1 MNLRKSYMSLNHL
14 KTIFTFLFFTTMFQL
29 HAFELKSIGFLQKSE
44 VSELEFVF
52 DSNLVKAS
60 KFQVKEDKQIIVD
73 FEDVISKDKVLKEI
87 DASEFPGG
95 IVYVK
100 AYRKSKEDKNLR
112 VAIQLRENVR
122 SMLVR
127 KPNRVVLQVENRF
140 GVFSENQIIDNQ
152 NYKEKVSD
160 VAVSAGKLNIP
171 KSDTVEDILDNITLS
186 GKKKYIGKKVTM
198 TLKNVKPEEILRL
211 LAETSGFNIIIND
224 DVKKLEPVSMN
235 IIDVP
240 WDQALD
246 TVLELNKLVVKKNGM
261 ILIVL
266 TQEALS
272 KELEAVKKNK
282 EATAAQEPMLTKVF
296 PISFA
301 SIEELMSILKEYS
314 TEKRGKISKD
324 SRTNSLIVKDTSDVI
339 ERMKKIVELLDT
351 QTPQVLIESKI
362 VEVSEKYSKE
372 IGLDSGM
379 SFGYDPFSDPS
390 LEANRGSF
398 NFSSAPSADRSLFGL
413 SIGKFNRLKL
423 LDFTLRLMESES
435 KGKVISSPKVITK
448 NNVEARIEQIEQ
460 GYFPETGTAAAG
472 SASQVSTTW
481 KSQEA
486 TIDLKVTPQVT
497 NSGSISLSVE
507 LSKDTFLAK
516 AAATAPADT
525 VKRKIKTQVLVDNGN
540 TVVIGGIYTYIT
552 LENHSGVPFLK
563 DIPLVG
569 WLFRTKYN
577 PSTDKK
583 ELIIFLTPRVINQE
597 EAGLVEKS

>member
-1 MNLRKSYMSLNHL
+1 MNLRKSCMNLNQL
-14 KTIFTFLFFTTMFQL
+14 KFISICFTFIFVKNIWS
-29 HAFELKSIGFLQKSE
+29 FELKTIGFLQKSE

-52 DSNLVKAS
+52 DSNNVKAT
-60 KFQVKEDKQIIVD
+60 KFQVKDDKQIIID
-73 FEDVISKDKVLKEI
+73 FEDVISRDKVLKDI
-87 DASEFPGG
+87 DSSEFPGG

-100 AYRKSKEDKNLR
+100 AYRKTKDDKNLR
-112 VAIQLRENVR
+112 VAVQLRENVR

-140 GVFSENQIIDNQ
+140 GVFSENQVTDNQ

-160 VAVSAGKLNIP
+160 VAISAGKLNIP
-171 KSDTVEDILDNITLS
+171 KSDTVEDILENITLS

-235 IIDVP
+235 IVDIP

-301 SIEELMSILKEYS
+301 NTDELMGILKEYS

-324 SRTNSLIVKDTSDVI
+324 SRTNSLIVKDTSEVI

-362 VEVSEKYSKE
+362 VEVSERYTKE
-372 IGLDSGM
+372 IGLETGLT
-379 SFGYDPFSDPS
+379 FGYDPFSNPASTPD
-390 LEANRGSF
+390 AGSF
-398 NFSSAPSADRSLFGL
+398 SFSSAPSAARSLFGL
-413 SIGKFNRLKL
+413 SISKFNRLSP
-423 LDFTLRLMESES
+423 LDFTLSLMESES
-435 KGKVISSPKVITK
+435 RGKVISSPKVITK
-448 NNVEARIEQIEQ
+448 NNVEATITQKDSIYYGER
-460 GYFPETGTAAAG
+460 GVT
-472 SASQVSTTW
+472 QVNNQTVATVSW
-481 KSQEA
+481 KPQDA
-486 TIDLKVTPQVT
+486 NLDLKVTPQVT
-497 NSGSISLSVE
+497 NSGSISLDIT
-507 LSKDTFLAK
+507 LTKDTFLPSADPL
-516 AAATAPADT
+516 APKDT
-525 VKRKIKTQVLVDNGN
+525 VKRNVKTSVLVDNGN
-540 TVVIGGIYTYIT
+540 TVVIGGIYTYVT
-552 LENHSGVPFLK
+552 TENHSGIPFLK

-577 PSTDKK
+577 PATDKK

-597 EAGLVEKS
+597 EAGLIEKS

>member
-1 MNLRKSYMSLNHL
+1 MNLNQL
-14 KTIFTFLFFTTMFQL
+14 KFISICFTFIFVKNIWS
-29 HAFELKSIGFLQKSE
+29 FELKTIGFLQKSE

-52 DSNLVKAS
+52 DSNNVKAT
-60 KFQVKEDKQIIVD
+60 KFQVKDDKQIIID
-73 FEDVISKDKVLKEI
+73 FEDVISRDKVLKDI
-87 DASEFPGG
+87 DSSEFPGG

-100 AYRKSKEDKNLR
+100 AYRKTKDDKNLR
-112 VAIQLRENVR
+112 VAVQLRENVR

-140 GVFSENQIIDNQ
+140 GVFSENQVTDNQ

-160 VAVSAGKLNIP
+160 VAISAGKLNIP
-171 KSDTVEDILDNITLS
+171 KSDTVEDILENITLS

-235 IIDVP
+235 IVDIP

-301 SIEELMSILKEYS
+301 NTDELMGILKEYS

-324 SRTNSLIVKDTSDVI
+324 SRTNSLIVKDTSEVI

-362 VEVSEKYSKE
+362 VEVSERYTKE
-372 IGLDSGM
+372 IGLETGLT
-379 SFGYDPFSDPS
+379 FGYDPFSNPASTPD
-390 LEANRGSF
+390 AGSF
-398 NFSSAPSADRSLFGL
+398 SFSSAPSAARSLFGL
-413 SIGKFNRLKL
+413 SISKFNRLSP
-423 LDFTLRLMESES
+423 LDFTLSLMESES
-435 KGKVISSPKVITK
+435 RGKVISSPKVITK
-448 NNVEARIEQIEQ
+448 NNVEATITQKDSIYYGER
-460 GYFPETGTAAAG
+460 GVT
-472 SASQVSTTW
+472 QVNNQTVATVSW
-481 KSQEA
+481 KPQDA
-486 TIDLKVTPQVT
+486 NLDLKVTPQVT
-497 NSGSISLSVE
+497 NSGSISLDIT
-507 LSKDTFLAK
+507 LTKDTFLPSADPL
-516 AAATAPADT
+516 APKDT
-525 VKRKIKTQVLVDNGN
+525 VKRNVKTSVLVDNGN
-540 TVVIGGIYTYIT
+540 TVVIGGIYTYVT
-552 LENHSGVPFLK
+552 TENHSGIPFLK

-577 PSTDKK
+577 PATDKK

-597 EAGLVEKS
+597 EAGLIEKS